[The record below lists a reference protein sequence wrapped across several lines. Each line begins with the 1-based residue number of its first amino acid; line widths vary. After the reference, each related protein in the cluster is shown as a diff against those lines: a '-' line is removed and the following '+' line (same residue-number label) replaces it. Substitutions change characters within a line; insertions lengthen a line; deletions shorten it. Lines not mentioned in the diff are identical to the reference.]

1 MRNVAHHAFFKKLS
15 FGLKRYRDYLIGARM
30 LLLAKHGI
38 CDVGPSSL
46 YEFFRKNS
54 EMDSSGREAREVTR
68 VLNYLDKTFPHKT
81 GELNN
86 DSWITNLY
94 LVTSDLLKKYVMNG
108 REKDLRDFYV
118 HFWIEAEGLKEEKA
132 KPPKFRIDQKF
143 VLAMSS
149 GTTGEDR
156 IATRIRTME
165 ENFIAS
171 HPNLELLDP
180 KREFDRYEKAVIYL
194 RDKGRCQW
202 PGCHK
207 PVPWTE
213 YEADHIHAWSKG
225 GKTTVKNGQV
235 LCRAHNRKK
244 SDSM

>member
-1 MRNVAHHAFFKKLS
+1 
-15 FGLKRYRDYLIGARM
+15 M
-30 LLLAKHGI
+30 LLLAKYGI

-54 EMDSSGREAREVTR
+54 EMDSSSNEAKEVTR

-94 LVTSDLLKKYVMNG
+94 LVTSDLLKKYVMKG
-108 REKDLRDFYV
+108 REKDLHDFYV

-132 KPPKFRIDQKF
+132 KPSKFRIGQNF

-156 IATRIRTME
+156 IATRIKTME
-165 ENFIAS
+165 ENFISS

-207 PVPWTE
+207 LVSWTE
-213 YEADHIHAWSKG
+213 YEADHVHAWSKG

-235 LCRAHNRKK
+235 LCRTHNRKK